1 MLMTE
6 ILAQPKFSNA
16 QLEILR
22 LFKENLSEDK
32 LKELRRILANFLLD
46 DVLKEAEKAS
56 IERGYDNEMLNKI
69 VRGDV

>member
-1 MLMTE
+1 MTE

>member
-1 MLMTE
+1 MKE

-22 LFKENLSEDK
+22 LFKENLSDEK
-32 LKELRRILANFLLD
+32 LIKLRRILSNFLLD
-46 DVLKEAEKAS
+46 EVFKEAEKVAK
-56 IERGYDNEMLNKI
+56 ERGYDDEMLIKI